1 ARDRALD
8 ANRAKSAFRANMSH
22 ELRTPLNAIL
32 GYSEMLFEETTDPQ
46 AREDLRRIH
55 ASGEHLLTLINDILD
70 ISKIE
75 SGKMELYLEDFEI
88 RSLISE
94 TIATAEP
101 LIERNENRLALDVP
115 PSIGLMHA
123 DVTKVRQS
131 LLNLLSNAAKFTS
144 KGTITLT
151 ALREREPGGDWIVIS
166 VRDTGIGMTPEQQ
179 QRIFEP
185 FSQVDASTT
194 RKFGGTGLGLAITRS
209 FCEMMGGTISGVSE
223 QGVGSTFTI
232 RLPAVVSEGSEEVDE
247 DAVGEAPDDAFKVLV
262 IDADNTARHLLRQY
276 FEREG
281 WHVVGAPSCERARAR
296 AREVNPHV
304 ILLDVE
310 LPDCDGWEFLR
321 EIKRDDVFGHAPVI
335 VATAIDDKKRA
346 FNLGASEFVTKPI
359 ERGQLIR
366 MLRTYKRMLTDD
378 RSSRP

>member
-1 ARDRALD
+1 
-8 ANRAKSAFRANMSH
+8 
-22 ELRTPLNAIL
+22 
-32 GYSEMLFEETTDPQ
+32 
-46 AREDLRRIH
+46 
-55 ASGEHLLTLINDILD
+55 NDILD

-262 IDADNTARHLLRQY
+262 IDADNPARHLLRQY

-281 WHVVGAPSCERARAR
+281 WHV
-296 AREVNPHV
+296 
-304 ILLDVE
+304 
-310 LPDCDGWEFLR
+310 
-321 EIKRDDVFGHAPVI
+321 
-335 VATAIDDKKRA
+335 
-346 FNLGASEFVTKPI
+346 
-359 ERGQLIR
+359 
-366 MLRTYKRMLTDD
+366 
-378 RSSRP
+378 